1 MRESWVNSTQGTD
14 DAVRNAETDKMVTLY
29 VNHEQTEA
37 RRRDLLFQGELLLYC
52 RQGCTTELCDYAQQL
67 IIEALFPLEPEVAQE
82 QLDVSAFVER
92 VAPLKTKFTNNPR
105 TKELVRAILETFGY
119 DLQATFFD
127 VPRLR
132 VVPSSGYLTAGVS
145 YTYKAHRDTWYA
157 SPTCQINYWMPVFAI
172 DSGRAMS
179 IFPAYW
185 SREIPNS
192 SAEFDYGAWCAIGR
206 KNAVSQTKED
216 TRKHPLPLAPV
227 DPASEV
233 RIAGTKG
240 DMLLFSASHLHA
252 TAPNN
257 SGKTRFS
264 IDFRTVHLD
273 DLRFDRGAP
282 AVDARPRGTTLGD
295 FVRASDFSPLAPS
308 YYQK

>member
-1 MRESWVNSTQGTD
+1 L
-14 DAVRNAETDKMVTLY
+14 K
-29 VNHEQTEA
+29 
-37 RRRDLLFQGELLLYC
+37 
-52 RQGCTTELCDYAQQL
+52 
-67 IIEALFPLEPEVAQE
+67 PEVAQE
-82 QLDVSAFVER
+82 HLDVAAFIER
-92 VAPLKTKFTNNPR
+92 VAPLKTQFTNSGR
-105 TKELVRAILETFGY
+105 TKELVRAILEAFGH
-119 DLQATFFD
+119 DLEATYFD

-185 SREIPNS
+185 SQEIPNS
-192 SAEFDYGAWCAIGR
+192 SAEFDYGAWCAVGR
-206 KNAVSQTKED
+206 KNAVNQTKED
-216 TRKHPLPLAPV
+216 TRTHPLPLAPV

-240 DMLLFSASHLHA
+240 DVLLFSASHLHA

-264 IDFRTVHLD
+264 IDFRTVHVD
-273 DLRFDRGAP
+273 DLRAGRGAP
-282 AVDARPRGTTLGD
+282 AVDARARGTTLGD
-295 FVRASDFSPLAPS
+295 FLRASDFTPLTAS
-308 YYQK
+308 SYQK

>member
-1 MRESWVNSTQGTD
+1 
-14 DAVRNAETDKMVTLY
+14 MVTLY
-29 VNHEQTEA
+29 VNYDQNESK
-37 RRRDLLFQGELLLYC
+37 RRELLFQGELLLYSK
-52 RQGCTTELCDYAQQL
+52 QACTAELCDYAQQL
-67 IIEALFPLEPEVAQE
+67 ILESLSPFEPEIAQN
-82 QLDVSAFVER
+82 QLDVSAFIER
-92 VAPLKTKFTNNPR
+92 VAPLKTTFTNSIR

-119 DLQATFFD
+119 DLSVTYFD

-132 VVPSSGYLTAGVS
+132 VVPSNGFLTAGVS
-145 YTYKAHRDTWYA
+145 YTYKAYRDTWYA
-157 SPTCQINYWMPVFAI
+157 SPACQINYWMPVFAI

-185 SREIPNS
+185 NREMPNS
-192 SAEFDYGAWCAIGR
+192 SGEFDYGAWCAIGR
-206 KNAVSQTKED
+206 KNAVNQTKED

-227 DPASEV
+227 DSASEV

-240 DMLLFSASHLHA
+240 DVLLFSASHLHA

-273 DLRFDRGAP
+273 DLCADRGAP
-282 AVDARPRGTTLGD
+282 AIDARARGTTLGD
-295 FVRASDFSPLAPS
+295 FLRASDFTPLAPS
-308 YYQK
+308 FYQR